1 MQDARSGV
9 PRFGHRTSDPARF
22 MVDIHRG
29 LAQAD
34 TASLNPRDIHRF
46 VIALVDKEYASA
58 PSIMAQPQIGV
69 KGRTRGG
76 CVPVWKGEREHQPY
90 IEPQVCQDSGPCVPE
105 GPVNPMV
112 EESAVRGE
120 EWTSFIAEGDD
131 LFTPHPDEALAKRK

>member
-1 MQDARSGV
+1 V

-22 MVDIHRG
+22 MVDVHRG

-58 PSIMAQPQIGV
+58 PSIMAQPRIGV

-76 CVPVWKGEREHQPY
+76 CVPGMEGIYEREDQPF
-90 IEPQVCQDSGPCVPE
+90 IKPRVCQDSGACVPE

-112 EESAVRGE
+112 EESAVPGGRSGRASSQKGM
-120 EWTSFIAEGDD
+120 TFSRRT
-131 LFTPHPDEALAKRK
+131 LTKP

>member
-1 MQDARSGV
+1 
-9 PRFGHRTSDPARF
+9 
-22 MVDIHRG
+22 MVDVHRG

-46 VIALVDKEYASA
+46 VIALVDKEYASV
-58 PSIMAQPQIGV
+58 PSIMAQPRIGV

-76 CVPVWKGEREHQPY
+76 CVPGMEGIYEREDQPY
-90 IEPQVCQDSGPCVPE
+90 IKPLVCQDSGACVPE

>member
-1 MQDARSGV
+1 MQGARSGV
-9 PRFGHRTSDPARF
+9 PHFGPRTSDPARF
-22 MVDIHRG
+22 MVDVHRR

-76 CVPVWKGEREHQPY
+76 CVPGMEGIYKREDQPY
-90 IEPQVCQDSGPCVPE
+90 IKPQVCQDSGACVPE

-112 EESAVRGE
+112 EESAVRG
-120 EWTSFIAEGDD
+120 GGV
-131 LFTPHPDEALAKRK
+131 DELHRRRG